1 MHEADNRIKAY
12 KNTIEELK
20 EEIVALRQLLDC
32 AAANIVLLANEKG
45 GKAVLSKKQVSEV
58 LGHYKLSANRD
69 GEGNYVLEIK
79 EE

>member
-1 MHEADNRIKAY
+1 MHETDNRIKAY

-32 AAANIVLLANEKG
+32 AAANIVLLTNEKG
-45 GKAVLSKKQVSEV
+45 GKAILSKAQVREA
-58 LGHYKLSANRD
+58 LGRYKLNANRD
-69 GEGNYVLEIK
+69 GEGNYVLEIR